1 MKNYGEYG
9 RPVLLFEAYEEWRDD
24 VRSGRLELE
33 EADTRFDFPS
43 FLFGPVRTSM
53 WHGYERVMQQY
64 RRYARIES
72 APDFRER
79 RLKGLNGM
87 SKPGYIGEHGEAPA
101 MVRGERPPATLV
113 VDTYGG
119 TYSMTRHLII
129 NDESNELLNSAPE
142 AMGESMAEFIVET
155 IIALIESNPNG
166 PDGAPMWSGTTPAAT
181 GGRGNQMTGT
191 PATAGLQEDTLAT
204 ALSRMTKQR
213 DDNNRR
219 ITVNVKTLVVGDPRW
234 ELVARRILRSTDTGT
249 QTAATATNVF
259 DKGTYNPLRAAGL
272 PEDAITYDPYL
283 NDTDDWYLFADPR
296 RVPAFAVG
304 FLNGQER
311 PQVFLKNP
319 EYRNILGGGGQ
330 EPYTFELQ
338 SIDWLVRSDFG
349 VAPVDPRGTFRSVV
363 T

>member
-1 MKNYGEYG
+1 MKNYGNYG
-9 RPVLLFEAYEEWRDD
+9 RPILLFEAYEEWRDD

-53 WHGYERVMQQY
+53 WHGYDLVMQQY
-64 RRYARIES
+64 RRYARVES

-79 RLKGLNGM
+79 RLKGLIGM
-87 SKPGYIGEHGEAPA
+87 SKPGYIGEHGEAPQ
-101 MVRGERPPATLV
+101 MMRGERPPATLV

-119 TYSMTRHLII
+119 TYSMTRHLIV

-142 AMGESMAEFIVET
+142 MMGESMAEFIVET
-155 IIALIESNPNG
+155 IIALIESNPTA
-166 PDGAPMWSGTTPAAT
+166 PDGNPMWST
-181 GGRGNQMTGT
+181 GRGNQITGNT
-191 PATAGLQEDTLAT
+191 ATAGLSEDTLAT
-204 ALSRMTKQR
+204 GLSRMTKQR

-219 ITVNVKTLVVGDPRW
+219 ITVSVASIVVGDPRW

-249 QTAATATNVF
+249 TAPGSGGAGTGTNVF

-272 PEDAITYDPYL
+272 PEDAIIYDAYL
-283 NDTDDWYLFADPR
+283 SDADDWYLFADPR

-304 FLNGQER
+304 FLNGNER

-330 EPYTFELQ
+330 EPYTFEIQ
-338 SIDWLVRSDFG
+338 AIDWLVRTDFG
-349 VAPVDPRGTFRSVV
+349 VAPVDPRGTFRAVV